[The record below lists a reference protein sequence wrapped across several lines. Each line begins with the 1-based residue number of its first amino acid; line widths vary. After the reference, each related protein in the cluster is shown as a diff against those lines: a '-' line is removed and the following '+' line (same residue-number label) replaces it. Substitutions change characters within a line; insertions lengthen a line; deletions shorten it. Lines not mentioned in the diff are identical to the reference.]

1 MLDNKDLELAIYEE
15 MRRGMTA
22 DDIADMFS
30 KALNNSLEK
39 VRAEEEKETRRN
51 NMYSE
56 LESLLELSKRFL
68 DEYYGEYVP
77 EDVRVELTADD
88 IIEILD
94 YVFIT
99 LPSLTATTNRKE
111 NNVDK
116 IIADFLS
123 TYNL

>member
-1 MLDNKDLELAIYEE
+1 MFDDKDLELAIYEE
-15 MRRGMTA
+15 MRRGASA
-22 DDIADMFS
+22 DDIADIFS

-39 VRAEEEKETRRN
+39 VRAEKEKETKRN
-51 NMYSE
+51 NMYNE
-56 LESLLELSKRFL
+56 VENLLELSKKFL
-68 DEYYGEYVP
+68 EKYYGEYVP
-77 EDVRVELTADD
+77 EDIRVELTADD
-88 IIEILD
+88 IIEMLD

-99 LPSLTATTNRKE
+99 LPSLTANTNRKE

>member
-1 MLDNKDLELAIYEE
+1 MFDDKELELAIYEE
-15 MRRGMTA
+15 MRRGVSA
-22 DDIADMFS
+22 DDIADIFS

-39 VRAEEEKETRRN
+39 VRAEKEKEAKRN
-51 NMYSE
+51 NMYNE

-77 EDVRVELTADD
+77 KDMRVELTADD
-88 IIEILD
+88 VIEMLD

-99 LPSLTATTNRKE
+99 LPSLTANTNREE